1 MPTIY
6 KAKAD
11 GSNAVRY
18 IQHSLVRM
26 YLDMANFHSLESI
39 KLHEEGRL
47 YSFSV
52 IGIVFSAMSLEAFL
66 NEISEDIIPDTE
78 SNDFN
83 YSRGSYKTK
92 KKESSIGSKCRHL
105 FKIKHDYHMEEQTVE
120 DIERLV
126 DLRNS
131 LVHYKPTEMS
141 TKLILPPARNG
152 TGMFTVD
159 FTAEPVRVEPPLIQK
174 ITGDMP
180 ARCFNTSLTVIRK
193 WGELSNIDDIAPDL
207 ALIKLTLD

>member
-1 MPTIY
+1 
-6 KAKAD
+6 
-11 GSNAVRY
+11 
-18 IQHSLVRM
+18 
-26 YLDMANFHSLESI
+26 MANFHSLESI

-47 YSFSV
+47 YSFSI

-66 NEISEDIIPDTE
+66 NEISEDIIPDSE

-83 YSRGSYKTK
+83 YSRGAYKTK
-92 KKESSIGSKCRHL
+92 KNESSIGSKCKHL
-105 FKIKHDYHMEEQTVE
+105 FRIKHDYHMDEQTVE

-141 TKLILPPARNG
+141 TKLILPSVSNG

-159 FTAEPVRVEPPLIQK
+159 FMAEPVRVEPPLIQR
-174 ITGDMP
+174 ISGDMP
-180 ARCFNTSLTVIRK
+180 AKCFNTSLSVIRK
-193 WGELSNIDDIAPDL
+193 WGELSGIIDIVPDL
-207 ALIKLTLD
+207 ELIELNRELGAEKK